1 MGNASVKETE
11 KNKGHIRSERFHH
24 YKKHRTYKHGHKHMH
39 HRYKTHKY
47 FGRRK
52 YGGIGTKTLGP
63 SKLRNVT
70 NNTKKTPEII
80 AENAEADARA
90 EKEEKIKAKRKSVSA
105 MEKKKREEE
114 ESILRKYE
122 ERNE

>member
-11 KNKGHIRSERFHH
+11 KNKGHIRSEGFHH
-24 YKKHRTYKHGHKHMH
+24 NKKHRTYKHGHKHMH

-63 SKLRNVT
+63 SKLINVT
-70 NNTKKTPEII
+70 NNTKKTPEIM

-90 EKEEKIKAKRKSVSA
+90 EKEEKIKSKRKTVSA
-105 MEKKKREEE
+105 MEKKKRKG
-114 ESILRKYE
+114 RKYIE
-122 ERNE
+122 KI